1 MKSYDQTE
9 RRFDRKASFSVKL
22 QEAESVNNFVK
33 TETNM
38 KNKEQQ
44 QLKAFLTR
52 EVISLAEVND
62 GVFLAGIMGEEIAI
76 RPEEDTIYV
85 PVILQGSIQFF
96 DEMSETV
103 MGYEREWQGKKMVV
117 LCNFNRNKMHKYAL
131 RNILK
136 ILLERR
142 TYVLYNK
149 YIN

>member
-38 KNKEQQ
+38 KNKEQH

-96 DEMSETV
+96 DYWIFMEL
-103 MGYEREWQGKKMVV
+103 YFIV
-117 LCNFNRNKMHKYAL
+117 LGLWIDQQSASPL
-131 RNILK
+131 RV
-136 ILLERR
+136 R
-142 TYVLYNK
+142 YD
-149 YIN
+149 

>member
-22 QEAESVNNFVK
+22 QETESVNNFVK
-33 TETNM
+33 TETNV
-38 KNKEQQ
+38 KTK
-44 QLKAFLTR
+44 
-52 EVISLAEVND
+52 
-62 GVFLAGIMGEEIAI
+62 
-76 RPEEDTIYV
+76 
-85 PVILQGSIQFF
+85 GSIQFF

>member
-1 MKSYDQTE
+1 
-9 RRFDRKASFSVKL
+9 
-22 QEAESVNNFVK
+22 
-33 TETNM
+33 
-38 KNKEQQ
+38 
-44 QLKAFLTR
+44 
-52 EVISLAEVND
+52 
-62 GVFLAGIMGEEIAI
+62 
-76 RPEEDTIYV
+76 
-85 PVILQGSIQFF
+85 
-96 DEMSETV
+96 

>member
-1 MKSYDQTE
+1 MQWTNSENAGFTDGQPWIEVQKNYEKISVMAEENDDTSILAFYKKLIA
-9 RRFDRKASFSVKL
+9 FRK
-22 QEAESVNNFVK
+22 
-33 TETNM
+33 
-38 KNKEQQ
+38 QQ
-44 QLKAFLTR
+44 PI
-52 EVISLAEVND
+52 IS
-62 GVFLAGIMGEEIAI
+62 
-76 RPEEDTIYV
+76 
-85 PVILQGSIQFF
+85 QGSIHFF
-96 DEMSETV
+96 GEMSEAV

>member
-1 MKSYDQTE
+1 
-9 RRFDRKASFSVKL
+9 
-22 QEAESVNNFVK
+22 
-33 TETNM
+33 M
-38 KNKEQQ
+38 KNKEQH

-52 EVISLAEVND
+52 EVISLAEVNN
-62 GVFLAGIMGEEIAI
+62 GVFSAGIMGEGIAI

-136 ILLERR
+136 NLLERR
-142 TYVLYNK
+142 TYVLLYK
-149 YIN
+149 FYI